1 MTAAEIAARE
11 WMPGQEAKN
20 TWPGSFSTKTG
31 ESSHKVEGTSF
42 MIHRDLCE
50 LLLKMRISDTGVDQ

>member
-31 ESSHKVEGTSF
+31 ESSHKVEGNIVYDSQGL
-42 MIHRDLCE
+42 M
-50 LLLKMRISDTGVDQ
+50 